1 MTADRRKDRVEE
13 EEAGHSSGS
22 SSGAGIH
29 HRGPI
34 RDIIIDN
41 SAEIAGGSPSPE
53 NDIEISS
60 EIALKN
66 LHLTFMQKIVIGSGH
81 ILNDLCASLWFSYLL
96 LYFQNVVKLSSD
108 YAAYLMLVGQV
119 RSNITTTFLK

>member
-1 MTADRRKDRVEE
+1 MTLGRNIDTGEQEE
-13 EEAGHSSGS
+13 VMANSSS
-22 SSGAGIH
+22 SSGAGLH
-29 HRGPI
+29 HRGII
-34 RDIIIDN
+34 RDIVIDN
-41 SAEIAGGSPSPE
+41 SAEIEARSPSPE
-53 NDIEISS
+53 DDLEISS

-119 RSNITTTFLK
+119 R